1 MMTIG
6 MKVSTIINF
15 LHKLRGQEIAVT
27 IGLDVWTGRILEFD
41 HHHLVLKDG
50 EGISLLSIEKI
61 VAIDWAPKLEIVAP

>member
-1 MMTIG
+1 MKTIG

-15 LHKLRGQEIAVT
+15 LHKLHGQEIAVT

-41 HHHLVLKDG
+41 HNHLVLEDG
-50 EGISLLSIEKI
+50 EGISLLNIEKI